1 MKKLGLLF
9 MLVAVVGFTASAQK
23 KTHAKKGKYDFLKG
37 ETTLNL
43 EFNYNFMTIG
53 RKNTA
58 EDEYVKKKV
67 TEYNKKEAGKGDKWK
82 EGWEGS
88 RESRYE
94 PKFETLINKSMS
106 KAGITASKGAASKYT
121 LVVRTVMIE
130 PGYNIGISKQP
141 AYVNFEFDFIE
152 TETKK
157 EVASYILYTVVGSQM
172 GGFDFDSG
180 SRIAES
186 YAKGGKMLGAYINK
200 GVK

>member
-1 MKKLGLLF
+1 
-9 MLVAVVGFTASAQK
+9 MLVAIVGVTAMAQK

-37 ETTLNL
+37 EKTLNL

-53 RKNTA
+53 KKNISE
-58 EDEYVKKKV
+58 EDYVNKKV

-82 EGWEGS
+82 AGWEGS
-88 RESRYE
+88 RETRYE
-94 PKFETLINKSMS
+94 PKFEALINKSMTKS
-106 KAGITASKGAASKYT
+106 GVKASKGAEAKYT

-157 EVASYILYTVVGSQM
+157 EVASYMLYTVVGSQM

-186 YAKGGKMLGAYINK
+186 YAKGGKMLGAYIAK
-200 GVK
+200 ALK

>member
-1 MKKLGLLF
+1 M
-9 MLVAVVGFTASAQK
+9 MVAIVGFTATAQK

-37 ETTLNL
+37 EKTLSL

-53 RKNTA
+53 RKNITE
-58 EDEYVKKKV
+58 EDYVNKKV
-67 TEYNKKEAGKGDKWK
+67 SEYNAKEAGKGDKWK

-88 RESRYE
+88 RETRYE
-94 PKFETLINKSMS
+94 PKFETLLNKSMGKS
-106 KAGITASKGAASKYT
+106 GISASKGAEAKYT

-141 AYVNFEFDFIE
+141 AYVNFEFDFVE
-152 TETKK
+152 TGSKTV
-157 EVASYILYTVVGSQM
+157 VASYILYTVVGSQM

-186 YAKGGKMLGAYINK
+186 YAKGGKMLGAYITK